1 MEKSDISVTTR
12 RKLKK
17 LVDKK
22 YKLVDLADEVK
33 KKKKDFVEGKSLL
46 REFEENITNLF
57 NKIKNIQ
64 I

>member
-12 RKLKK
+12 KKLKK

-22 YKLVDLADEVK
+22 YRLIDLADQVK
-33 KKKKDFVEGKSLL
+33 KKKEDYLAGKSLL
-46 REFEENITNLF
+46 QEFEEDVTNLF
-57 NKIKNIQ
+57 FKIKNIK

>member
-12 RKLKK
+12 KKLKK

-22 YKLVDLADEVK
+22 YRLLDLADQVK
-33 KKKKDFVEGKSLL
+33 KKKEDFVEGKSLL